1 MCQEMRTERP
11 LPTFLFVCSRVHLKL
26 TLSVGGS
33 GWMYTVWIE
42 RRLEIIMVVMLMVVV
57 LVVVYT
63 LLVCVCVFC
72 MIVRTA
78 VVLS

>member
-11 LPTFLFVCSRVHLKL
+11 LPTFLFVCSRVHLRL

-42 RRLEIIMVVMLMVVV
+42 RRLEMIMVVVVKVMVVV
-57 LVVVYT
+57 LVVVYHPT
-63 LLVCVCVFC
+63 SVCVRLLYDC
-72 MIVRTA
+72 
-78 VVLS
+78 